1 MSTSPSLTEGIRS
14 LDNALVPDQTTSA
27 DPIVDSL
34 LGRQIGGYAMLQRI
48 GRGTLGEVYLAED
61 PRTGTRVALK
71 VLTPEL
77 SQKTTVLDRFFK
89 EARVASQSD
98 HDGVARTLDLFVH
111 DKRAFV
117 AMELLRGESLGAYVQ
132 RIGNLASDMPL
143 LLGLGSAVASAV
155 GAVHASG
162 IIHRDLKPAS
172 IYLHATDATGSAVT
186 VKILDFGIVRLSQE
200 EGGPGQT
207 TSAALVGMSSYLSP
221 EQCRG
226 DAAIDA
232 RSDIYPLGCILY
244 EAACGR
250 PPFIAD
256 GLGDLL
262 TAHLSQPPEPLTK
275 LVPGF
280 SSALNSVILR
290 LLAKKPA
297 DRPQTM
303 ADVARALRECA
314 RGMRVELGDGAL
326 RPGNP
331 VVAAVAFDPGQ
342 RPALPRAEPAPAV
355 PRTLI
360 EPRAADATSGR
371 TMLLDEPERRGSRQ
385 ASVSGTMRIEE
396 HEAHNERAGGRAER
410 ARPALETERPARP
423 ASRRRSKALALA
435 GGLLLGVLATVVLSR
450 DSTPE
455 PPAALA
461 RDDADTVQIEIRG
474 IPSNTKVTVDEQPE
488 TLPIRVRRGPELHR
502 IVLNSPGRHDR
513 TLEVDGTKDR
523 VIELAMEM
531 P

>member
-1 MSTSPSLTEGIRS
+1 MTERIGN
-14 LDNALVPDQTTSA
+14 LDNAPVT
-27 DPIVDSL
+27 DPTI
-34 LGRQIGGYAMLQRI
+34 LGKQIGGYTMLQRI

-71 VLTPEL
+71 ILTPEL
-77 SQKTTVLDRFFK
+77 SQKTNVLDRFFK
-89 EARVASQSD
+89 EARAASQSD
-98 HDGVARTLDLFVH
+98 HDGIARTLDLFVH
-111 DKRAFV
+111 DKHAFV
-117 AMELLRGESLGAYVQ
+117 AMELLRGESLAAYAQ
-132 RIGNLASDMPL
+132 RIGNLAADMPL
-143 LLGLGSAVASAV
+143 LFGLGCAVAGAV
-155 GAVHASG
+155 GAAHACG

-172 IYLHATDATGSAVT
+172 VYLHATDATGTSVT

-207 TSAALVGMSSYLSP
+207 TSAALVGMPSYLSP

-226 DAAIDA
+226 DTAIDA
-232 RSDIYPLGCILY
+232 RSDIYSLGCILY

-250 PPFIAD
+250 PPFVAD

-262 TAHLSQPPEPLTK
+262 RAHLSQPPEPLTK

-280 SSALNSVILR
+280 SPALNSLLLR

-314 RGMRVELGDGAL
+314 RGMRVELDEGAL
-326 RPGNP
+326 RPRNP
-331 VVAAVAFDPGQ
+331 VVPAVAYEPGQ
-342 RPALPRAEPAPAV
+342 RPAVHRAQPAPVPAPAL

-360 EPRAADATSGR
+360 EPRAVDASSGR
-371 TMLLDEPERRGSRQ
+371 TMVLDEPDWRENRPRDSRR

-396 HEAHNERAGGRAER
+396 HEAPAQRVDAGAER
-410 ARPALETERPARP
+410 ARPAPAKESP
-423 ASRRRSKALALA
+423 GRRALSKRSKALAVA
-435 GGLLLGVLATVVLSR
+435 GGVLIGVLATVVLSR

-455 PPAALA
+455 PPAAPA
-461 RDDADTVQIEIRG
+461 HDDPETVQIEIRG

-513 TLEVDGTKDR
+513 TIEVDGTKDR